1 MKKMLTLLVV
11 LGLAGCGTIDKKEPP
26 PMPFTGTKW
35 QVVLELPQPGEQ
47 PWVQFGDGRMQGFGG
62 CNRVGAD
69 YLQDS
74 VGSRFI
80 AMKRIE
86 LSGRVCESHVVA
98 AERRILAV
106 LQDVS
111 SYAITADTMKMSGSA
126 GTLVF
131 KAVSAEAARR

>member
-1 MKKMLTLLVV
+1 MKTLLA
-11 LGLAGCGTIDKKEPP
+11 LGAALLLAACGTIDKKEPP
-26 PMPFTGTKW
+26 PVPFAGTKW

-62 CNRVGAD
+62 CNRIGAD

-80 AMKRIE
+80 AIRRIE

-111 SYAITADTMKMSGSA
+111 SYAITADVMKMSGSA

-131 KAVSAEAARR
+131 KAVSSEAQRR

>member
-1 MKKMLTLLVV
+1 MRPMYAVLAALL
-11 LGLAGCGTIDKKEPP
+11 LAACGTIDKKEPP

-62 CNRVGAD
+62 CNRIGAD

-80 AMKRIE
+80 ALKRIE

-111 SYAITADTMKMSGSA
+111 SYTIVAGTMRMSGSA
-126 GTLVF
+126 GTLAF
-131 KAVSAEAARR
+131 KAVSPEAAPR

>member
-1 MKKMLTLLVV
+1 MKRMYAAAALC
-11 LGLAGCGTIDKKEPP
+11 LGACGTIDKKEPP

-62 CNRVGAD
+62 CNRIGAD

-80 AMKRIE
+80 AIKRIE

-98 AERRILAV
+98 SERRILAV

-111 SYAITADTMKMSGSA
+111 SYAITAGTMKMSGSA
-126 GTLVF
+126 GTLVL
-131 KAVSAEAARR
+131 KGVSAEAR

>member
-1 MKKMLTLLVV
+1 MKTLLW
-11 LGLAGCGTIDKKEPP
+11 LLAGLVLAACGTIDKKEPP

-35 QVVLELPQPGEQ
+35 QVVLEMPQPGEQ

-62 CNRVGAD
+62 CNRIGAD

-74 VGSRFI
+74 VGTKFI

-86 LSGRVCESHVVA
+86 LSGRVCESHIVA
-98 AERRILAV
+98 GERRLLAV

-111 SYAITADTMKMSGSA
+111 SYAITADVMKMSGSA

-131 KAVSAEAARR
+131 KAVSLEATRR